1 MKNKRYTILTGMV
14 LCALSTILAFTPNV
28 VNAKPV
34 AQPLGPMWEGTAF
47 PALEDQHQVQG
58 VVKGEDGFPLPG
70 AAILEKNTTNG
81 TVTDIDGQFSL
92 NVSGPNA
99 VLEIS
104 YVGFL
109 KQEVLLNGRSKIDV
123 VLSTDMESLE
133 EVVVV
138 GYGTVKKSDLTGSV
152 ASVSS
157 EELNKTPISSLDQG
171 LQGRV
176 AGVEITQNSGAPG
189 GAASV
194 KIRGGNS
201 LSTSNEPLYVIDGFP
216 IVAGG
221 SAPGSTGPQNSEG
234 GQLNPLATINPNDIA
249 SIEVLKDASATSIYG
264 ARGANGVIL
273 ITTKKGER
281 GKTKINYN
289 SYYGVQDITKKL
301 DLMNSEQFLELN
313 NLINPGALDGIEY
326 HDTDWQDV
334 IFRKAPIQN
343 HQLSFAGGSEKT
355 LFNLSFNY
363 FSQDGIIENSDFER
377 ISSRLNLEN
386 ELHDRVKIGVNL
398 NYNYVV
404 SNGAITGSRYESEN
418 TGTVTAAL
426 FAPPIFSPYTDQ
438 GDYTYFGDIN
448 SNFELAANPL
458 ALTQVLNRS
467 TNTRLLSN
475 FYVNVEIAKGL
486 TYRGNIGVDIFHDRK
501 DSYTGTDLPL
511 GRLNGGVAGIGN
523 LDQNSL
529 IHESV
534 LNYSKKIGEVHDF
547 NITGVFSTQRF
558 TGVNALAGGS
568 ELSTD
573 LLVNNN
579 LGLVSNRDVS
589 SNKSS
594 WRLDSWTGRLNYILF
609 DKYLFTLTGRADGS
623 SRFGQNNK
631 WGFFPSAAFA
641 WRAKEEA
648 FLINSELISDLKL
661 RMSYGVTGNANIPLY
676 QSFPRLTSG
685 SNYNFGQ
692 ALNIGI
698 SPAGVANPDIKW
710 ERTNQVDVGMDIGFL
725 DNRLML
731 TLDYYHKQTKD
742 LLISRRIPASSGFNT
757 VFGNFGEIENK
768 GVELGVNAVVVDKA
782 FTWEVSGNFSRN
794 RNKILK
800 ITGEVDEVI
809 PTGDGGVGAFANGSL
824 LKVGYPVGTFYGYVW
839 DGIWQTTD
847 DIAGSHMP
855 SAQPGDAK
863 YADVNG
869 DGSFSA
875 ADRKIIGDPNPD
887 YIFGFTNNFRYKGF
901 DLSVFLQ
908 GNVGNDVFFNR
919 RMLIESAT
927 FGSNQLAAVVNH
939 WSPENPSNDYVR
951 PSQSGRLL
959 QSSKYIEDGS
969 FVRLKNVQLGYTF
982 GLEQVNW
989 LSRLRLY
996 TSLTN
1001 LVTWTDYSG
1010 YDPELNTTGVN
1021 NVTNFGIDRDPYP
1034 RAKTYLL
1041 GVQVTF

>member
-1 MKNKRYTILTGMV
+1 MKSINVILIGLALGLTYQDGY
-14 LCALSTILAFTPNV
+14 ALSKTNTPTIESKANEYRDVKTTSFEVTGTV
-28 VNAKPV
+28 VDE
-34 AQPLGPMWEGTAF
+34 EG
-47 PALEDQHQVQG
+47 L
-58 VVKGEDGFPLPG
+58 PLPG
-70 AAILEKNTTNG
+70 ATVVEKNTSNG
-81 TVTDIDGQFSL
+81 TVTDLDGNFSL
-92 NVSGPNA
+92 TVQDDQQVIVVSF
-99 VLEIS
+99 
-104 YVGFL
+104 VGFES
-109 KQEVLLNGRSKIDV
+109 KEIPLNGKSNFNVI
-123 VLSTDMESLE
+123 LSSDTESLE

-138 GYGTVKKSDLTGSV
+138 GYGSVKKSDLTGSV

-189 GAASV
+189 GATSV

-221 SAPGSTGPQNSEG
+221 SAPGSTTAQNSAG
-234 GQLNPLATINPNDIA
+234 GQLNPLSTINPNDIA

-273 ITTKKGER
+273 ITTKKGEK

-289 SYYGVQDITKKL
+289 AYYGVQEVTKKL
-301 DLMNSEQFLELN
+301 DMMNAEEFLALN
-313 NLINPGALDGIEY
+313 NEINPGALDGITY

-334 IFRKAPIQN
+334 IFRNAPIQN

-355 LFNLSFNY
+355 VYNLSFNY
-363 FSQDGIIENSDFER
+363 FDQQGIIENSDFER

-386 ELHDRVKIGVNL
+386 ELQDRVKIGINL

-404 SNGAITGSRYESEN
+404 SNGAITGTTYESEN
-418 TGTVTAAL
+418 MGTVTAAL
-426 FAPPIFSPYTDQ
+426 FAPPIFAPYTDQ

-448 SNFELAANPL
+448 ANFELQANPL
-458 ALTQVLNRS
+458 AMTQVLNRS

-475 FYVNVEIAKGL
+475 FYVHVDIAKGL
-486 TYRGNIGVDIFHDRK
+486 TYRGNIGVDVFHDRK
-501 DSYTGTDLPL
+501 DTYTGTDVPM
-511 GRLNGGVAGIGN
+511 GRINSGVAGIGN

-534 LNYSKKIGEVHDF
+534 LNYSKKIGEAHDF
-547 NITGVFSTQRF
+547 NITGVFSTQRY
-558 TGVNALAGGS
+558 TGVSSLAGGS

-579 LGLVSNRDVS
+579 LGLVSNRNIS
-589 SNKSS
+589 SNKNS
-594 WRLDSWTGRLNYILF
+594 WRLDSWTARVNYILL
-609 DKYLFTLTGRADGS
+609 DKYLLTLTGRADGS

-631 WGFFPSAAFA
+631 WGFFPSAALA
-641 WRAKEEA
+641 WRVKEED
-648 FLINSELISDLKL
+648 FLMDSELISDLKL
-661 RMSYGVTGNANIPLY
+661 RVSYGVTGNANIPLY

-685 SNYNFGQ
+685 SNYNFGNE
-692 ALNIGI
+692 LNIGI
-698 SPAGVANPDIKW
+698 SPTGVANPDIKW
-710 ERTNQVDVGMDIGFL
+710 ERTNQADVGMDVGL
-725 DNRLML
+725 WNNQLML
-731 TLDYYHKQTKD
+731 TFDYYHKRTED
-742 LLISRRIPASSGFNT
+742 LLISRRIPSSSGFNT
-757 VFGNFGEIENK
+757 IFGNFGEIENK
-768 GVELGVNAVVVDKA
+768 GFELGLNAVVIDSQLN
-782 FTWEVSGNFSRN
+782 WEVSANYSRN

-839 DGIWQTTD
+839 DGVWQESD
-847 DIAGSHMP
+847 DIANSHMP
-855 SAQPGDAK
+855 SAQPGDAR
-863 YADVNG
+863 YADING
-869 DGSFSA
+869 DGAFSA
-875 ADRKIIGDPNPD
+875 ADRQIIGDPNPD
-887 YIFGFTNNFRYKGF
+887 FIFGITNNFRYKAF
-901 DLSVFLQ
+901 DLSIFVQ
-908 GNVGNDVFFNR
+908 GNMGNDVFFNR
-919 RMLIESAT
+919 RMQLESAV
-927 FGSNQLAAVVNH
+927 FGTNQLAEVVNH
-939 WSPENPSNDYVR
+939 WSSENPSNEYIR

-959 QSSKYIEDGS
+959 QSSRYIEDGS
-969 FVRLKNVQLGYTF
+969 FIRLKNIQLGYTF
-982 GLEQVNW
+982 EVSQIDW

-1034 RAKTYLL
+1034 RAKSYLL
-1041 GVQVTF
+1041 GVQVSF